1 MTFFQVASNI
11 QISEGQSAHF
21 EARLT
26 PTEDPNMKVS
36 DPEDLISILIKQP
49 WLHKTYQT
57 NLGGSD
63 EVPKP
68 IVVVPGTTFF
78 ILLYYWVDM
87 GTAI

>member
-26 PTEDPNMKVS
+26 PTEDPNMKVT
-36 DPEDLISILIKQP
+36 DTEDLISIVTKQP

-57 NLGGSD
+57 NLGAQAKY
-63 EVPKP
+63 P
-68 IVVVPGTTFF
+68 T
-78 ILLYYWVDM
+78 
-87 GTAI
+87 